1 MKRAIPLL
9 ATALLASCAA
19 DRAPLVV
26 KTYQLRDQEREPD
39 ADPMA
44 RMEKHRRL
52 LGAVSL
58 EQRRGRLGQYYTVLW
73 NDPAAGTPV
82 TVTFEYQQGGSRV
95 KRMTRDFPADAVE
108 GRAEFAITGDDYS
121 ENGRVLAWHV
131 TLERGGNELASR
143 QSYLWR

>member
-1 MKRAIPLL
+1 VKRAIPFL
-9 ATALLASCAA
+9 AAGLLASCAA

-26 KTYQLRDQEREPD
+26 KTYQLRDQERDPD

-52 LGAVSL
+52 RGAVSL
-58 EQRRGRLGQYYTVLW
+58 EQRRERLGQYYTVLW
-73 NDPAAGTPV
+73 NDPAAGAPV

-108 GRAEFAITGDDYS
+108 GRAEFAITGDDFF
-121 ENGRVLAWHV
+121 ENGRVLAWRV
-131 TLERGGNELASR
+131 TLDRGGNEVASR
-143 QSYLWR
+143 QSYLWQ

>member
-1 MKRAIPLL
+1 M
-9 ATALLASCAA
+9 
-19 DRAPLVV
+19 V
-26 KTYQLRDQEREPD
+26 KTYQLRDQEHDPD

-58 EQRRGRLGQYYTVLW
+58 EQRRERLGQYYTVLW
-73 NDPAAGTPV
+73 NDAAAGTPV

-108 GRAEFAITGDDYS
+108 GRAEFGVTGDDYF
-121 ENGRVLAWHV
+121 ENGRVLAWRV
-131 TLERGGNELASR
+131 TLERGGTEVASR
-143 QSYLWR
+143 HSYLWQ

>member
-1 MKRAIPLL
+1 MKRAIPFL
-9 ATALLASCAA
+9 AAGLLASCAA

-26 KTYQLRDQEREPD
+26 KTYQLRDQERDPD

-52 LGAVSL
+52 RGAVSL
-58 EQRRGRLGQYYTVLW
+58 EQRRERLGQYYTVLW

-108 GRAEFAITGDDYS
+108 GRAEFAITGDDFF
-121 ENGRVLAWHV
+121 ENGRVLAWRV
-131 TLERGGNELASR
+131 TLDRGGNEVASR
-143 QSYLWR
+143 QSYLWQ